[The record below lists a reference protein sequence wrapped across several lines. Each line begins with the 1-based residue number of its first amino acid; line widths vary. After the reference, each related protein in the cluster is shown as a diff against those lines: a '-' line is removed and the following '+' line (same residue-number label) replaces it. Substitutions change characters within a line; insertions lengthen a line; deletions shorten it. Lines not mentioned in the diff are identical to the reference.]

1 MIKLSLLRPSFFR
14 KWARSQVWLEYEY
27 IGKHIVLGPVPYMYR
42 SGFRLDDG
50 GRMDDRREVITVVR
64 RLLASV
70 IYAV

>member
-50 GRMDDRREVITVVR
+50 ERMDDRTVGLSRPTYPRSR
-64 RLLASV
+64 RK
-70 IYAV
+70 